1 MISTESESA
10 MWLTDQI
17 SACSGKQNMRKVK
30 SFKHEKIAVLNLL
43 NSKVIV

>member
-30 SFKHEKIAVLNLL
+30 HEKFAVLILL
-43 NSKVIV
+43 NNKVIG